1 MPHSEN
7 FPGRGT
13 ILIFIAIALTGL
25 LFRAYATQTGKF
37 ITDQYLILHSMMQ
50 QTVANHYVIPKA
62 NALSGFPAHKIAP
75 ERPLLTYLGVI
86 PYLLSGGLLNIGSSM
101 ALMQILF
108 ALLGMYVVFL
118 LTRKITGKDA
128 WGLFGTLLYAL
139 QPFAIEIN
147 SFNEWSG
154 ESFLPILLALSVLIL
169 LYSLES
175 GEKGKKYLLAGVSL
189 ITLALAYFVWSAG
202 IFALVSY
209 VFAVIAIFVFK
220 RTGSLKLTGALIA
233 VLLSVCW
240 VWFASTNLEGFA
252 GSLGQPN
259 AFNLLQLLTQT
270 NLYQYDA
277 WYHLGTILWYGFL
290 FSFGLIILALLSF
303 RDHEESERRALI
315 ATIALLLA
323 GILLPLYNAR
333 WMSLIVIPMTALAGT
348 SVDSFI
354 RHIGYAKGRKIV
366 EATIVSSCVIANL
379 FFIYLTFP
387 AIPVQISFNLQY
399 HDTMLWIQNNT
410 PSNSTFL
417 TGYLDADAI
426 EGWANRTVYMDSFD
440 NYSWA
445 RACNFSRFL
454 SASAYNFSYLEKI
467 RPDYLLVRNYW
478 YASHAEDWYW
488 SRVYSSMPIQYPD
501 SNGSNLQLFSTKPS
515 LISMNNIT
523 MQLVY
528 DPSNDINGSV
538 IYKITYSGG

>member
-1 MPHSEN
+1 M
-7 FPGRGT
+7 
-13 ILIFIAIALTGL
+13 
-25 LFRAYATQTGKF
+25 
-37 ITDQYLILHSMMQ
+37 
-50 QTVANHYVIPKA
+50 
-62 NALSGFPAHKIAP
+62 
-75 ERPLLTYLGVI
+75 
-86 PYLLSGGLLNIGSSM
+86 
-101 ALMQILF
+101 
-108 ALLGMYVVFL
+108 
-118 LTRKITGKDA
+118 
-128 WGLFGTLLYAL
+128 
-139 QPFAIEIN
+139 
-147 SFNEWSG
+147 
-154 ESFLPILLALSVLIL
+154 
-169 LYSLES
+169 
-175 GEKGKKYLLAGVSL
+175 
-189 ITLALAYFVWSAG
+189 
-202 IFALVSY
+202 
-209 VFAVIAIFVFK
+209 
-220 RTGSLKLTGALIA
+220 
-233 VLLSVCW
+233 
-240 VWFASTNLEGFA
+240 
-252 GSLGQPN
+252 
-259 AFNLLQLLTQT
+259 
-270 NLYQYDA
+270 
-277 WYHLGTILWYGFL
+277 
-290 FSFGLIILALLSF
+290 ALLSF

-454 SASAYNFSYLEKI
+454 SASAYNFSYLDKI
-467 RPDYLLVRNYW
+467 RPNYLLVRNYW
-478 YASHAEDWYW
+478 YAA
-488 SRVYSSMPIQYPD
+488 
-501 SNGSNLQLFSTKPS
+501 NGQWLSLVGDGNLTTSYAIRNGTNLQLFSMKPES
-515 LISMNNIT
+515 ITAGNIT

-528 DPSNDINGSV
+528 DAPQNTVNESIIYQIN
-538 IYKITYSGG
+538 YK